1 MMKNVLMACCA
12 AGSATAFV
20 VPATRHGAR
29 SVLAASSITE
39 EPKIGMVDMAS
50 ITVSAPTKRGPVTSQ
65 AIPFLKCNPV
75 LDGELAGDFGF
86 DPLNFAQNKEA
97 LWDYREA
104 EVKHARLAMLAAAG
118 WPISELLD
126 RSIAEN
132 FGVPA
137 LLDDADRVPSLLN
150 GGLDHVVPEWW
161 GFCLGLTAAIDSYG
175 IQKARAAGFDSGYVP
190 GDLGWDPLGLY
201 PADEEGKKDMQ
212 MKEIKH
218 GRTAMMAVAVFSIE
232 EFSSKQGVVDETP
245 FFFYPITETAETFL
259 QGLVN

>member
-1 MMKNVLMACCA
+1 MQSQNHIFEINCEGSTLGIPVQPSTPTHPRLNMMKNVLMACCA

-29 SVLAASSITE
+29 SVLAASSMTE

-104 EVKHARLAMLAAAG
+104 EVKHARLAMLVRTGVGRGFLREAKLD
-118 WPISELLD
+118 SLLHSPGIYRLQLGGPS
-126 RSIAEN
+126 RSCSIE
-132 FGVPA
+132 A
-137 LLDDADRVPSLLN
+137 LLRTLECQPSWTMPI
-150 GGLDHVVPEWW
+150 V
-161 GFCLGLTAAIDSYG
+161 CLPS
-175 IQKARAAGFDSGYVP
+175 
-190 GDLGWDPLGLY
+190 
-201 PADEEGKKDMQ
+201 
-212 MKEIKH
+212 
-218 GRTAMMAVAVFSIE
+218 
-232 EFSSKQGVVDETP
+232 
-245 FFFYPITETAETFL
+245 
-259 QGLVN
+259 